1 MPLPAAPTNFIVSR
15 VGIDHTSAVVNKA
28 AVRFTFTN
36 NQPGATHV
44 IQQSLNG
51 TSGWKDVLEV
61 GDGDAA
67 AVLAKLA
74 LNDKFWWRIRSEFAA
89 QGTFSAWLLATTNP
103 TQTAKLPT
111 AAVQINAPA
120 GLAVTNN
127 DYRNV
132 TITWTDNA
140 TNESDHILRV
150 AGPGLPAGGVDVP
163 IYHLDSGKFVF
174 PIGFPFYSSYALQ
187 NAKTYTVNVRARGGK
202 QTTVANTFDTDAS
215 ADLTFTTAAFRVAL
229 VNVPASPTVNRG
241 QPFSYRLIANTTAA
255 FSIVAGA
262 LPAGLTLVADTI
274 SGTTTVADA
283 NINVTIRADDGAT
296 HDEQILTLKVQT
308 PLFKFTNLPATV
320 QAWNSVNFQFSTAT
334 NIPAEAGTVIL
345 SGALPLNLADDG
357 GGHVEGIPNAV
368 DGPYPVAFRA
378 TNTLGTTTD
387 GTLNIQVSTPS
398 IRVLLKPHGTTQVP
412 KPGENWGTVSASLG
426 VLFQWDIS
434 AQAIGPIAVGNAVTL
449 VSGPAWLS
457 LSGTTL
463 LTGTPD
469 TSGDAAIVVR
479 WSNGTFEGETTLQ
492 IAVPSIQITNANNL
506 SVYEGQT
513 FSFPLSSS
521 PTGVFGFSDSDEVP
535 EGIAIRSNSPGH
547 YVLAGTVDKVGVYS
561 FEIVAVAGQ
570 DRTTQQFTLTVR
582 SLIEVEGGD
591 LIQGFQ
597 NEPVLQILSFKGEGT
612 VSEWFLVDAPPG
624 VEISTELS
632 CPGPYEGTKT
642 VVAIAGRP
650 TVNGRF
656 ESTILVQICR
666 DGLPEIHR
674 HSITFEIR
682 GGYYVPEI
690 HNDRS
695 LYDLQF
701 QIRGN
706 VLNRAIGSYYGVAA
720 KDGEPAK
727 KTVQTVKSTIPGNAG
742 VTSTVTEEGPV
753 VGAAPARVL
762 VMKRDDVIALAILVR
777 DGRAILGTVDG
788 VTDVK
793 LLMRLMDSADG
804 EYLFQMDATPTPAEG
819 VEYFR
824 VDLAVTSAFLTDLM
838 GDDGLLSKPVQVVA
852 EIRCKV
858 NGAPMASDTA
868 LFEIAEDLYTE
879 A

>member
-1 MPLPAAPTNFIVSR
+1 MPTPAAPTNFLVSR
-15 VGIDHTSAVVNKA
+15 VGIDHTSTVTNKA
-28 AVRFTFTN
+28 AVKFTFTN
-36 NQPGATHV
+36 NQAGATHV

-61 GDGDAA
+61 GDGVATA
-67 AVLAKLA
+67 TLTKLA
-74 LNDKFWWRIRSEFAA
+74 LNDKFWWRIRSEFAL
-89 QGTFSAWLLATTNP
+89 QGTFSAWLNATSNP

-111 AAVQINAPA
+111 AAVQINAPSA
-120 GLAVTNN
+120 LAVANN

-140 TNESDHILRV
+140 DNESDHILRV

-163 IYHLDSGKFVF
+163 IYHLNSGRFVF
-174 PIGFPFYSSYALQ
+174 PIAFPFFASYAVQ
-187 NAKTYTVNVRARGGK
+187 NSKSYTVHVRARGGK
-202 QTTVANTFDTDAS
+202 QTTAANTFDTGAS
-215 ADLTFTTAAFRVAL
+215 ADVSFTTAAFRVAL
-229 VNVPASPTVNRG
+229 VNVPATPTVYRG
-241 QPFSYRLIANTTAA
+241 QEFSYRLIANTTAA

-262 LPAGLTLVADTI
+262 LPAGLALSGDTI
-274 SGTTTVADA
+274 SGTTTAADG
-283 NINVTIRADDGAT
+283 NIPVTIRADDGAT
-296 HDEQILTLKVQT
+296 GDEQVLTLKVQT
-308 PLFKFTNLPATV
+308 PAFNFTNLPASV
-320 QAWNSVNFQFSTAT
+320 QAWNSVNFQFSTAK
-334 NIPAEAGTVIL
+334 NIPAEAGTVLL
-345 SGALPLNLADDG
+345 SGALPVNLTADGDG
-357 GGHVEGIPNAV
+357 HLSGIPNAV
-368 DGPYPVAFRA
+368 DGPYPVVFRA
-378 TNTLGTTTD
+378 TNALGTTTD
-387 GTLNIQVSTPS
+387 GTLNIQLSTPS
-398 IRVLLKPHGTTQVP
+398 IRVLLKPHGTAQVP
-412 KPGENWGTVSASLG
+412 KPGEDWGTINTSLG
-426 VLFQWDIS
+426 VLFQWDVS
-434 AQAIGPIAVGNAVTL
+434 AQAVGPIAVGNDVTL
-449 VSGPAWLS
+449 VSGPPWLA
-457 LSGTTL
+457 LSGATL

-469 TSGDAAIVVR
+469 MSGDTMIVVR
-479 WSNGTFEGETTLQ
+479 WSNGTFAGETALQ
-492 IAVPSIQITNANNL
+492 ISVPSIQITNANNL

-513 FSFPLSSS
+513 FSLPLSSS
-521 PTGVFGFSDSDEVP
+521 PAGVFGFADPDEVP
-535 EGIAIRSNSPGH
+535 AGINIRSNTPGH
-547 YVLAGTVDKVGVYS
+547 YVLAGVVEKVGTYT

-642 VVAIAGRP
+642 VVALAGRP
-650 TVNGRF
+650 TANGRF

-706 VLNRAIGSYYGVAA
+706 VLNRTVGSYYAVPA
-720 KDGEPAK
+720 KDGEAAK
-727 KTVQTVKSTIPGNAG
+727 KTVQTVKSTIPGNTG
-742 VTSTVTEEGPV
+742 TTSTITEEGPL
-753 VGAAPARVL
+753 VGAKPARLL

-777 DGRAILGTVDG
+777 DGRAVLGTADG
-788 VTDVK
+788 VAEVQ
-793 LLMRLMDSADG
+793 LLMRLLDSSDG
-804 EYLFQMDATPTPAEG
+804 EYLFRRDATPTSVNG
-819 VEYFR
+819 LEYFR
-824 VDLAVTSAFLTDLM
+824 IDLEVTNELLTELM
-838 GDDGLLSKPVQVVA
+838 GDDGLLSEAVPVVV

-858 NGAPMASDTA
+858 HSAPVASDTA
-868 LFEIAEDLYTE
+868 LIEIAEDLYQR
-879 A
+879 